1 MPHMILATLT
11 SSHHHLLKES
21 ANKPSRCI
29 MWPNFLKVAK
39 FHREFSIKTVPFS
52 KNWTNKVQCSKNFW
66 FTLYK
71 LANSNFVRFD
81 EVGDDI
87 ENTFWELA
95 TFIEKHVL
103 KVWTKRT
110 RKCRHVFR
118 NKPLSWSFLLSSTFE
133 NKKFVDNA
141 QQCFAFTP
149 QANFPAHILN
159 FHWRWRWWDRMQA
172 IFLNLFYFIVFT

>member
-39 FHREFSIKTVPFS
+39 FHREFSINRVPFS
-52 KNWTNKVQCSKNFW
+52 KNWTNKVQCSNNFW

-71 LANSNFVRFD
+71 LSNSNFVCFD

-95 TFIEKHVL
+95 TFIESLNKTHSKMSACFPEWGLRLDRFYLVQLLKIKSLLTMPSNVL
-103 KVWTKRT
+103 PLHPKQTFPPIFWIFTEGEGDGIE
-110 RKCRHVFR
+110 CR
-118 NKPLSWSFLLSSTFE
+118 LSS
-133 NKKFVDNA
+133 
-141 QQCFAFTP
+141 
-149 QANFPAHILN
+149 
-159 FHWRWRWWDRMQA
+159 
-172 IFLNLFYFIVFT
+172 